1 MAKTMSKAEQKAAKE
16 AEEQA
21 GATHTDGEPNGN
33 GDGEG
38 DGNGGSIAARA
49 EAPEMP
55 EISPQPLGPGGTIP
69 LPKMPG
75 RRQPPTNI
83 KVKITE
89 AHCEGAGQ
97 LEEESE
103 YLLVVRGRYKNATTT
118 PKFDGDGQVISRD
131 YVQTMK
137 PTWVEEFDAFLASNG
152 WKIVA
157 VDDLGEPI
165 HMSSLTAIEERRREQ
180 MAKEGALD

>member
-1 MAKTMSKAEQKAAKE
+1 MADKKMSKAEQKAAKE
-16 AEEQA
+16 AEEQD
-21 GATHTDGEPNGN
+21 GSTHTDGEANG
-33 GDGEG
+33 
-38 DGNGGSIAARA
+38 GGSIAERA
-49 EAPEMP
+49 EEPEVP

-97 LEEESE
+97 LDEETE
-103 YLLVVRGRYKNATTT
+103 YLMVVRGKYKNATTT
-118 PKFDGDGQVISRD
+118 PKFDAQNQVISRD

-137 PTWVEEFDAFLASNG
+137 PTWVEEMDAFLASNG

-157 VDDLGEPI
+157 ADAPGDAI
-165 HMSSLTAIEERRREQ
+165 HMTSLTAIEERRAEQ

>member
-1 MAKTMSKAEQKAAKE
+1 MAKSMTKAEKDALKAAE
-16 AEEQA
+16 AEDDNS
-21 GATHTDGEPNGN
+21 THTDGEPNGN
-33 GDGEG
+33 G
-38 DGNGGSIAARA
+38 GGSIAERA
-49 EAPEMP
+49 EQQEPEVP
-55 EISPQPLGPGGTIP
+55 EITPQPLGPGGTIP

-75 RRQPPTNI
+75 RKQPPTHI

-97 LEEESE
+97 LDEETE

-118 PKFDGDGQVISRD
+118 PKFDANDQVTSRD

-157 VDDLGEPI
+157 ADDAGEPI
-165 HMSSLTAIEERRREQ
+165 HMTSLTAIEERRAEQ